1 MDKSDIIVIGGGHA
15 GVEAAAAAAKMG
27 CNVLLVTH
35 KTSTIGQ
42 MSCNPAIGG
51 IGKSHLVREVDAL
64 GGLMAQAADAAGI
77 PFRTLNL
84 TKGPAVRAT
93 RAQTD
98 RILYKR
104 AIKNFLRKT
113 PNLKILEA
121 AVEDLI
127 IKKQKIKGVITS
139 CGKNIKAERVVLTTG
154 TFLGGSCT
162 QDSNKNQG
170 EGRATRPA
178 PC

>member
-1 MDKSDIIVIGGGHA
+1 MDKSDIIIIGGGHA

-27 CNVLLVTH
+27 CKVLLVTH
-35 KTSTIGQ
+35 KISTIGQ

-64 GGLMAQAADAAGI
+64 GGLMAQAADEAGI
-77 PFRTLNL
+77 HFRTLNL

-104 AIKNFLRKT
+104 AIKNILRKN
-113 PNLKILEA
+113 P
-121 AVEDLI
+121 
-127 IKKQKIKGVITS
+127 
-139 CGKNIKAERVVLTTG
+139 
-154 TFLGGSCT
+154 
-162 QDSNKNQG
+162 
-170 EGRATRPA
+170 
-178 PC
+178 